1 MMTRETTI
9 IKLVEEAGR
18 GLVSIL
24 AGLLA
29 VAGGGWLVRYAVHS
43 EPHSDKLLYLGLA
56 IALGG
61 VSIMPSIL
69 PKVKETFIFVQTLP
83 VVGPMLGGRR
93 STDTQPPAGGGT

>member
-1 MMTRETTI
+1 MTRETTI

-18 GLVSIL
+18 ALVSIFV
-24 AGLLA
+24 GLLA
-29 VAGGGWLVRYAVHS
+29 VAGGVWLVRYAIHS

-61 VSIMPSIL
+61 MSIMPSIL
-69 PKVKETFIFVQTLP
+69 PRVKESFIFVQTLP

-93 STDTQPPAGGGT
+93 STDQPPPQAPV